1 MISRV
6 VRLIFIIVCVTVSSW
21 LFVHAEPA
29 TPREYMIKA
38 GFLYNFAKFVEW
50 PEEVFD
56 NSTAPLTI
64 GIYGEDLFG
73 SSFDQTIKKKT
84 VQGRGLLIKR
94 FKTLDE
100 LTVCHIL
107 FINPSE
113 EEHFPEII
121 NKLRGSHVLTVSEM
135 EGFAEHGGIINFI
148 KEGNN
153 VRFEINLDTAEKNGL
168 KISSRLL
175 KLAKIIREKG

>member
-6 VRLIFIIVCVTVSSW
+6 ARLIFIIVCVTVSSW
-21 LFVHAEPA
+21 LFVHAEPP

-50 PEEVFD
+50 PKEVFK
-56 NSTAPLTI
+56 NTTAPLII
-64 GIYGEDLFG
+64 GIYGKDLFG
-73 SSFDQTIKKKT
+73 SSFDQTIKAKS

-113 EEHFPEII
+113 KEHFSEIM
-121 NKLRGSHVLTVSEM
+121 NKLMGSHVLTVSET
-135 EGFAEHGGIINFI
+135 ERFAERGGIINFI

>member
-6 VRLIFIIVCVTVSSW
+6 VKLIFIIVCVTMSSW
-21 LFVHAEPA
+21 LFVHAEPP

-50 PEEVFD
+50 PKEVFE
-56 NSTAPLTI
+56 NTTAPLII
-64 GIYGEDLFG
+64 GIYGKDLFG
-73 SSFDQTIKKKT
+73 SSFEQTINTKT

-113 EEHFPEII
+113 KEHFSEIM
-121 NKLRGSHVLTVSEM
+121 NKLMGSHVLTVSET
-135 EGFAEHGGIINFI
+135 ERFAERGGIINFI
-148 KEGNN
+148 KDGNN
-153 VRFEINLDTAEKNGL
+153 VRFEINLDAAEKNGL

>member
-6 VRLIFIIVCVTVSSW
+6 VRLIFFIVCVTMSSW
-21 LFVHAEPA
+21 LFVHAEPP
-29 TPREYMIKA
+29 TPREHMIKA

-50 PEEVFD
+50 PKEVFK
-56 NSTAPLTI
+56 NTTAPLII
-64 GIYGEDLFG
+64 GIYGKDLFG
-73 SSFDQTIKKKT
+73 SSFDQTIKQKT

-94 FKTLDE
+94 FKTLGE

-113 EEHFPEII
+113 EGHLS
-121 NKLRGSHVLTVSEM
+121 KVMSKTKDWHVLTVSEM
-135 EGFAEHGGIINFI
+135 EGFAELGGIINFI
-148 KEGNN
+148 KEGNMI
-153 VRFEINLDTAEKNGL
+153 RFEINLDAAEKNGL